1 MVGAVVVGD
10 SVIGESVVGVIVHGD
25 EDGGISVVV
34 GSSV

>member
-10 SVIGESVVGVIVHGD
+10 SVIGESVVGVIVDGD